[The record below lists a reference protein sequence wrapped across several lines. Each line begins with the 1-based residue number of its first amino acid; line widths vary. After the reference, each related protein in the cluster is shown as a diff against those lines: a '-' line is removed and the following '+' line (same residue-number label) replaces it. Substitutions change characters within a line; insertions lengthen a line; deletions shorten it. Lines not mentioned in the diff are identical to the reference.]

1 MTTTRTTPASTTP
14 ARTTPARTRRALA
27 AGLAAAALATGLAA
41 CGDDDGSGPDTGSS
55 AVSVPEGAD
64 FNEADVVFA
73 TDMVQHHAQALA
85 MVDMTTGRDLDPE
98 VAALVEQIRS
108 AQAPEIEQM
117 VDWLT
122 AWDQPVPPTVND
134 HANAHAEDGTGMDGS
149 GGMDMDSDMPGMMSD
164 AEMDALEEAPD
175 ASFQEEWLE
184 MMVAHHEGAVE
195 MAETEAA
202 EGEDADAVALA
213 ESIVDSQGAEIEQ
226 MQALLGA

>member
-1 MTTTRTTPASTTP
+1 M
-14 ARTTPARTRRALA
+14 
-27 AGLAAAALATGLAA
+27 AA
-41 CGDDDGSGPDTGSS
+41 CGDDDGSGSDTGSDRGS
-55 AVSVPEGAD
+55 AAVSVPESAD

-98 VAALVEQIRS
+98 VADLVEQIRS

-134 HANAHAEDGTGMDGS
+134 HANAHAEDGTGTDGS

-213 ESIVDSQGAEIEQ
+213 ESIVDSQSAEIEQ
-226 MQALLGA
+226 MRALLGA